1 MATLTFIIGLS
12 GSGKTYLSER
22 LKTET
27 GAEVF
32 TNLLA
37 DDSGLTALMKSLR
50 DGKDC
55 IIDEVR
61 FCLPAYREQILQSL
75 SQITGLV
82 MRWICYEN
90 DLETANWNVIHR
102 TNKRRSGRPFGYKPP
117 VAPSLYLPRR
127 FGNNPHPA
135 NLISLVFFSAS
146 SFKDN
151 QLLMLESSSFNTFTD
166 LDL

>member
-1 MATLTFIIGLS
+1 MAKLTFILGLS

-22 LKTET
+22 LKRET

-37 DDSGLTALMKSLR
+37 DDRGLNALIECLR

-55 IIDEVR
+55 IVDEVR
-61 FCLPAYREQILQSL
+61 FCLPAYREQILPLL
-75 SQITGLV
+75 SQITDLV

-102 TNKRRSGRPFGYKPP
+102 TNKGDPEGHLDINLR
-117 VAPSLYLPRR
+117 LH
-127 FGNNPHPA
+127 PHYTYPA
-135 NLISLVFFSAS
+135 NAEIVPI
-146 SFKDN
+146 
-151 QLLMLESSSFNTFTD
+151 QRI
-166 LDL
+166 

>member
-1 MATLTFIIGLS
+1 MAKLTFILGLS

-22 LKTET
+22 LKKET

-37 DDSGLTALMKSLR
+37 DENGLTSLIAFLR

-55 IIDEVR
+55 IVDEVR

-75 SQITGLV
+75 SQITSLD

-102 TNKRRSGRPFGYKPP
+102 TNKGDPEGHLDLNLR
-117 VAPSLYLPRR
+117 LH
-127 FGNNPHPA
+127 PHYTYPA
-135 NLISLVFFSAS
+135 NAEIVPI
-146 SFKDN
+146 
-151 QLLMLESSSFNTFTD
+151 QRI
-166 LDL
+166 

>member
-1 MATLTFIIGLS
+1 MAKITFILGLS

-22 LKTET
+22 LKKET

-32 TNLLA
+32 NNLLA
-37 DDSGLTALMKSLR
+37 DDSRLNALIESLR

-55 IIDEVR
+55 IVDEVR

-75 SQITGLV
+75 SQITSLD

-102 TNKRRSGRPFGYKPP
+102 TNKGDPEGHLDINLR
-117 VAPSLYLPRR
+117 LH
-127 FGNNPHPA
+127 PHYTYPA
-135 NLISLVFFSAS
+135 NAEIVPI
-146 SFKDN
+146 
-151 QLLMLESSSFNTFTD
+151 QRI
-166 LDL
+166 

>member
-1 MATLTFIIGLS
+1 MAKLTFIVGLS

-22 LKTET
+22 LKRET

-37 DDSGLTALMKSLR
+37 DDSSLTALMESLG

-61 FCLPAYREQILQSL
+61 FCLPDYREQILRSL

-82 MRWICYEN
+82 MRWICFEN
-90 DLETANWNVIHR
+90 DLEKANWNVIHR
-102 TNKRRSGRPFGYKPP
+102 TDKGDPEGHLDINLR
-117 VAPSLYLPRR
+117 LH
-127 FGNNPHPA
+127 PHYTYPNDA
-135 NLISLVFFSAS
+135 EIIPI
-146 SFKDN
+146 
-151 QLLMLESSSFNTFTD
+151 QRI
-166 LDL
+166 

>member
-1 MATLTFIIGLS
+1 MATLTFILGLS

-22 LKTET
+22 LEKET

-37 DDSGLTALMKSLR
+37 DDRALTALMKSLH

-75 SQITGLV
+75 SQLTGLA
-82 MRWICYEN
+82 MRWICFEN
-90 DLETANWNVIHR
+90 DLATANWNVIHR
-102 TNKRRSGRPFGYKPP
+102 TNKGDPEGHLAINLR
-117 VAPSLYLPRR
+117 LH
-127 FGNNPHPA
+127 PHYTYPA
-135 NLISLVFFSAS
+135 NAEIVPIHRI
-146 SFKDN
+146 
-151 QLLMLESSSFNTFTD
+151 
-166 LDL
+166 

>member
-1 MATLTFIIGLS
+1 MAKLTFILGLS

-22 LKTET
+22 LKKET

-37 DDSGLTALMKSLR
+37 DDSGLKALIESLR

-55 IIDEVR
+55 IVDEVR
-61 FCLPAYREQILQSL
+61 FCLQAYREQILQSL
-75 SQITGLV
+75 SQITSLD

-102 TNKRRSGRPFGYKPP
+102 TNKGDPEGHLDINLR
-117 VAPSLYLPRR
+117 LH
-127 FGNNPHPA
+127 PHYTYPA
-135 NLISLVFFSAS
+135 NAEIVPI
-146 SFKDN
+146 
-151 QLLMLESSSFNTFTD
+151 QRI
-166 LDL
+166 

>member
-1 MATLTFIIGLS
+1 MAKLTFILGLS

-22 LKTET
+22 LKKET

-37 DDSGLTALMKSLR
+37 DESGLTSLIAFLR

-55 IIDEVR
+55 IVDEVR

-75 SQITGLV
+75 SQITSLDI
-82 MRWICYEN
+82 RWICYEN

-102 TNKRRSGRPFGYKPP
+102 TNKGDPEGHLDLNLR
-117 VAPSLYLPRR
+117 LH
-127 FGNNPHPA
+127 PHYTYPA
-135 NLISLVFFSAS
+135 NAEIVPI
-146 SFKDN
+146 
-151 QLLMLESSSFNTFTD
+151 QRI
-166 LDL
+166 